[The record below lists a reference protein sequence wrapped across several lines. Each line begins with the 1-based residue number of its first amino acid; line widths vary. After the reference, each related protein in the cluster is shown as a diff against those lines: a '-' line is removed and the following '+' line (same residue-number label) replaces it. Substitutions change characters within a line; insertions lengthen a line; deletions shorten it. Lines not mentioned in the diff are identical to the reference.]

1 MKFQG
6 HSVGSGV
13 IIGIGQRGDSRIIG
27 EPDGHGNGLPE
38 MWGLAQPLRGLG
50 WLKFALN
57 NDSFGVCR
65 PLRGLLPENGI

>member
-13 IIGIGQRGDSRIIG
+13 IIGIRQRGDSRIIG
-27 EPDGHGNGLPE
+27 EPDGQGNGLPE
-38 MWGLAQPLRGLG
+38 MGSLAQPLRGLD

-65 PLRGLLPENGI
+65 TLRGLFPEDGI

>member
-13 IIGIGQRGDSRIIG
+13 IICIGKRGDSRIIG

-38 MWGLAQPLRGLG
+38 MWGPAQRLRGLD

-65 PLRGLLPENGI
+65 TLRGLFPESGI